1 MSMKKNMMGILMAM
15 FVLLTAAGKAPAIE
29 NDYIEIQKYKG
40 LNLEL
45 VEAAKVT
52 DDDVEEQ
59 VSSILSANAS
69 KNPITD
75 RTAEEGD
82 WVSIDYICLIDGVG
96 YAQETA
102 ADYNIE
108 LGKESIMTGF
118 DANIEGHGTGE
129 QFEFDMAFPDDYT
142 KDPEKVGVT
151 AHWIVTL
158 NEIYSVSAQ
167 ELTED
172 FVKNV
177 IGIDDVDTPQEY
189 RDYVRKQLEQQNQR
203 DAEAE
208 NLQIVYAAVEEQST
222 VKKYPQDE
230 LDKEIEKRKA
240 EYEASAAGAEMDLA
254 SYLSTVYSETEEEF
268 DERIQTE
275 AENVLRQKLI
285 FEAIA
290 EKEDLTV
297 SDSEYKKNLDSY
309 AEENGFL
316 DGDELKTMYSEE
328 DIRYGMMQEKVLAF
342 IEKNAK
348 VSNTAAS
355 SNDAQSTSGHSF
367 PLWAKILIPIAVVVI
382 VFIMLRSHA
391 AKARTNRRREK
402 K

>member
-1 MSMKKNMMGILMAM
+1 MKKNMMGILMAM

-129 QFEFDMAFPDDYT
+129 QFEFDMAFPNDYT

-189 RDYVRKQLEQQNQR
+189 RD
-203 DAEAE
+203 
-208 NLQIVYAAVEEQST
+208 
-222 VKKYPQDE
+222 
-230 LDKEIEKRKA
+230 
-240 EYEASAAGAEMDLA
+240 
-254 SYLSTVYSETEEEF
+254 
-268 DERIQTE
+268 
-275 AENVLRQKLI
+275 
-285 FEAIA
+285 
-290 EKEDLTV
+290 
-297 SDSEYKKNLDSY
+297 
-309 AEENGFL
+309 
-316 DGDELKTMYSEE
+316 
-328 DIRYGMMQEKVLAF
+328 
-342 IEKNAK
+342 
-348 VSNTAAS
+348 
-355 SNDAQSTSGHSF
+355 
-367 PLWAKILIPIAVVVI
+367 
-382 VFIMLRSHA
+382 
-391 AKARTNRRREK
+391 
-402 K
+402 